1 MSEFLVL
8 EYLLITEPFFPHCRG
23 GMTCSRLWSII
34 ASSPALYVWSL
45 RVCSLQPR
53 DIHSLQMQLAKH
65 LPSLWSALS
74 FFLALTCPS
83 FFWKERGYTS
93 ANETMTGLGRLW
105 TVWRLGL
112 SGTHTMKGRCSL
124 SVKFSSLL
132 QPGRLARIIEKVYH
146 CSKESLLVIVITAAP
161 KTSPLHAS
169 VTEIFTIT

>member
-1 MSEFLVL
+1 MSFLSLNTYSSLSHSFLTAEEEWHVQDSG
-8 EYLLITEPFFPHCRG
+8 LLLPLLLLF
-23 GMTCSRLWSII
+23 MSDL
-34 ASSPALYVWSL
+34 L

-65 LPSLWSALS
+65 LQSLWSALS

-105 TVWRLGL
+105 TVWRLGV

-132 QPGRLARIIEKVYH
+132 QPGRLAWIIEKVYH